1 MMSTKACSE
10 KIIWDISEA
19 INKEI
24 ELELNDAETFND
36 PDLIDENLLESKA
49 LCDRLLNYNYFEE
62 SEALLDSMIRDKKC
76 DRGNRWEYIYNR
88 ELKEKKRDMRKLFSL
103 IVDYSEDWC

>member
-19 INKEI
+19 INNEI

-36 PDLIDENLLESKA
+36 PDLIDENLVESKI
-49 LCDRLLNYNYFEE
+49 LCDKLLNYNYFEE
-62 SEALLDSMIRDKKC
+62 SEALLDSMIENKKC
-76 DRGNRWEYIYNR
+76 DKRNRWESIYNR
-88 ELKEKKRDMRKLFSL
+88 ELKEKKRDMRRLFNL